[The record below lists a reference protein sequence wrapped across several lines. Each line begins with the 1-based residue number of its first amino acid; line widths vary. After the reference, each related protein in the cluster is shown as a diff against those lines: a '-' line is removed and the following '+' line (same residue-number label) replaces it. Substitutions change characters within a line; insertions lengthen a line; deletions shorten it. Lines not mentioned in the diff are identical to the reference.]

1 MYRVTRYPVNIN
13 EALQLAKKMKV
24 NSSIYYAEGI
34 YIVVYT
40 LGPITF
46 GKNAKVNLRRSYNDC
61 NDIMDYTYNNGNVST
76 YIESVTKDTILKK
89 TVFGRV
95 YLYCAEDEYDEIMN
109 RYFLVTVGKPKDL
122 NYRGF

>member
-24 NSSIYYAEGI
+24 NSSTYYAEGI

-40 LGPITF
+40 IGHITF

-61 NDIMDYTYNNGNVST
+61 TDIMDYMYNNGNVST

>member
-1 MYRVTRYPVNIN
+1 MYRVTGYPVNIN

-40 LGPITF
+40 IGLTF

-61 NDIMDYTYNNGNVST
+61 INIRDYMYNNGNVRT
-76 YIESVTKDTILKK
+76 YIESVTKDTVLKK
-89 TVFGRV
+89 TAAGRV

>member
-40 LGPITF
+40 IGLTF
-46 GKNAKVNLRRSYNDC
+46 GKNAKVNLRRSYSDC
-61 NDIMDYTYNNGNVST
+61 IDTRDYMYNNGNVST
-76 YIESVTKDTILKK
+76 YIESVTKDTVLKK
-89 TVFGRV
+89 TECGRV
-95 YLYCAEDEYDEIMN
+95 YLYCAEDEYNEIMN